1 MVSGVSMTLAGG
13 TVTAV
18 IGPNG
23 SGKSTL
29 LKGIMGFPGVDSSPG
44 VALDSVPLCSMG
56 RKEKALRIGYLP
68 QSPPVPDGLTG
79 LETVLLGRYPHR
91 DPWSFDSAEDREAAL
106 QALEMVDAAH
116 LADKYVHRISGGE
129 LRLVN
134 LAGVLVQETPVIL
147 LDEPASSL
155 DYGHASHL
163 WRVLSQL
170 ADGGRIILATTH
182 RIGMAAGYLNRV
194 LLLSGGVPAGFGTP
208 EEIFAG
214 EDLLAR
220 VYRTPL
226 KVVRNSAGRGWVVC
240 PAGEK

>member
-1 MVSGVSMTLAGG
+1 MTLEGG

-29 LKGIMGFPGVDSSPG
+29 LKGIMGFPGVVSSQG
-44 VALDSVPLCSMG
+44 IYLDSIPLHSIS

-68 QSPPVPDGLTG
+68 QSPPVPEGLTG
-79 LETVLLGRYPHR
+79 LETVLLGRFPHR
-91 DPWSFDSAEDREAAL
+91 DPWSFDSAEDRKAAL
-106 QALEMVDAAH
+106 MALEMVDAAH

-129 LRLVN
+129 FRLVN

-163 WRVLSQL
+163 WKVLSQL
-170 ADGGRIILATTH
+170 AAGGRIIIATTH

-194 LLLSGGVPAGFGTP
+194 LLLSAGKPAGFGTA
-208 EEIFAG
+208 EEIFTG
-214 EDLLAR
+214 EDLLAK
-220 VYRTPL
+220 VYNTPL
-226 KVVRNSAGRGWVVC
+226 TVVRNTAGKGWVVC
-240 PAGEK
+240 PAGEN